1 MLATAVAP
9 AVGLWMYRRGWEW
22 LCVGTALLNLVM
34 AAIAWRLPPDST
46 VAARLSRDRLLGGS
60 LVEWRVVAVTMA
72 LFLCSFGYGGIM
84 SFVAVMSDQ
93 HGIQP
98 RSIFFTAFALT
109 VLVTRVFSGRLADRV
124 GHRRFLMPC
133 LALVTVGLA
142 ATALAQT
149 RLQLVLA
156 AVVFGI
162 GFGNLYPAFVAY
174 VLKFVDPAR
183 RGAAFGGILAAFDT
197 GIGTGSIAVGW
208 MAQHAGLRA
217 AFGVG
222 ALLSASRSRTF
233 SGPRSASS
241 WDGLSPLR
249 PSSRGWSASARSCAR
264 GRWSGPRLRS
274 RPGARPG
281 RRSPSCRGP
290 PPSR

>member
-1 MLATAVAP
+1 
-9 AVGLWMYRRGWEW
+9 
-22 LCVGTALLNLVM
+22 
-34 AAIAWRLPPDST
+34 
-46 VAARLSRDRLLGGS
+46 
-60 LVEWRVVAVTMA
+60 
-72 LFLCSFGYGGIM
+72 M

-124 GHRRFLMPC
+124 GHRRFLLPC
-133 LALVTVGLA
+133 LALVTVGLT

-156 AVVFGI
+156 AAVFGL
-162 GFGNLYPAFVAY
+162 GFGNQYPAFVGY

-197 GIGTGSIAVGW
+197 GIGTGSIATGW
-208 MAQHAGLRA
+208 MAQHVGLRA

-222 ALLSASRSRTF
+222 ALLSAF
-233 SGPRSASS
+233 SIPYFLWAEKRFLAGPAQAPATGGRAGGVSS
-241 WDGLSPLR
+241 PI
-249 PSSRGWSASARSCAR
+249 A
-264 GRWSGPRLRS
+264 
-274 RPGARPG
+274 
-281 RRSPSCRGP
+281 
-290 PPSR
+290 